1 MPRPRREIPW
11 LQERDGVYYVY
22 WHAEDT
28 GRTKRISLR
37 TSDRVEAQQRYA
49 AFLQQGHAIFNDRR
63 SPGLTVE
70 AALAYYWTEHVGP
83 NVVDKGRQEDAI
95 NHLKAWF
102 KATPITEIDIPASR
116 AYADARRMG
125 VVGGGSRRKNKEGSD
140 STIRR
145 ELVVLQAAA
154 NHAARWKRIGPSA
167 SPPTA
172 MPSIEL
178 PPEAP
183 PAAAPWLTRE
193 ELAQAFSAASG
204 ALKDFMMVA
213 YYTAGRRASVERLT
227 RFQVDLKAGRINL
240 RGQREDVNSRRSKK
254 RRPIVPITDELRPTI
269 ERLLAES
276 PNEWLFGADRDYYR
290 HFRALMTGLGFSE
303 EKCHPH
309 ILRHSRAS
317 HLLQSG
323 VPIYDVARLLGDTV
337 ATVERV
343 YAHHSSEYL
352 AETIKRRTE

>member
-11 LQERDGVYYVY
+11 LQVRDGVYYVY
-22 WHAEDT
+22 WHNDQS
-28 GRTKRISLR
+28 GRTQRISLR
-37 TSDRVEAQQRYA
+37 TSDGVEAQQRYA
-49 AFLQQGHAIFNDRR
+49 AFLQQGHAIFNSGRTA
-63 SPGLTVE
+63 GLGVG
-70 AALAYYWTEHVGP
+70 AALDQYWREHVQP

-95 NHLKAWF
+95 HHLKAWF
-102 KATPITEIDIPASR
+102 KDQPIIEIDIPASR

-125 VVGGGSRRKNKEGSD
+125 VIGGGRRRHRGEGSD

-167 SPPTA
+167 TPPTA

-183 PAAAPWLTRE
+183 PAVAPWLTRD
-193 ELAQAFSAASG
+193 ELKRATETATG
-204 ALKDFMMVA
+204 ALKDFMVVA
-213 YYTAGRRASVERLT
+213 YYTAGRRASVEALT
-227 RFQVDLKAGRINL
+227 RFQVDLKEGRINL
-240 RGQREDVNSRRSKK
+240 RGANEDVNQRRSKK
-254 RRPIVPITDELRPTI
+254 RRPVVPIDPLLRPTL
-269 ERLLAES
+269 ERLLADS
-276 PNEWLFGADRDYYR
+276 PNEWLFGKNRSFYR
-290 HFRALMTGLGFSE
+290 HFHRHMIALGFPD

-309 ILRHSRAS
+309 ILRHSRAT

-343 YAHHSSEYL
+343 YGHHSVEYL